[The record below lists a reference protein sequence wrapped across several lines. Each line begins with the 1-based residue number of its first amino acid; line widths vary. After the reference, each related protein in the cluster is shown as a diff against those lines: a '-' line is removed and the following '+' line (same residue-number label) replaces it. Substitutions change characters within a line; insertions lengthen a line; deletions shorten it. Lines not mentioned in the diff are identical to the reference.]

1 MDQEA
6 DQSQRIAE
14 QLRAQ
19 NLFLKNALD
28 ALAYP
33 FCVVNAESYIVELAN
48 AAAYS
53 GQLHD
58 DFTCYKLLHGS
69 ERPCADDEHPCPLKV
84 IKRTKKP
91 VIMEHR
97 HVNKEGEFQ
106 YVEVHGYP
114 ILDAAGNFTRMIEYS
129 LDITKRK
136 RFEEALRES
145 ETNWRSLVETS
156 PDHILML
163 DTDLNI
169 QFANFASPGLT
180 IEELIGTPLYTY
192 VNEGRQDEVKAI
204 LEGVLKTG
212 IPSQYETVYHSPDGS
227 DIYYET
233 YVTARRLTEGNEIVG
248 LTLGARDNTKRVRID
263 VEKKAL
269 THALGER
276 VKELSCLYSISKLIM
291 TPDISLDEILQG
303 TVNLI
308 PPSWQYPE
316 ITCARVILEE
326 REFRT
331 ENYRESQWMQSAD
344 IFVHDVNC
352 GIVEVSYLKEKPEID
367 EGPFLIEERNLIDAI
382 AERLGRI
389 TERLR
394 SEERIHKN
402 ELQLAALEERE
413 RIGRELHD
421 DLGQV
426 IGYISAQALAAQAR
440 LEQSENQEVQA
451 ILDQLIQITQDAHTD
466 VRHYILG
473 IRKSSRISGV
483 RSKEAHPSPGFF
495 DVLEGYLEALRER
508 YGLETQVSLPNDWLD
523 SPLAPEVETQL
534 LRIIQEALRN
544 VTKHAGVD
552 KARLL
557 FTYHS
562 EGVQLIIADEGC
574 GFEETQPFSES
585 IRDDEDHFGLKI
597 MRERAEAVG
606 GSLEVR
612 SALGKGTSIIV
623 HLPRALSQIKTS
635 MGKSVRV
642 LLVDDHPLYLEGL
655 RSLLA
660 SRGFQVI
667 GTAHDGM
674 QAQSLAHQLR
684 PDLILMDVHMPLCD
698 GLEAT
703 KHIKEEL
710 PDTKVVML
718 TVAAEGDTLFKAL
731 KYGASGY
738 LLKSLE
744 GGQFFTLLDNV
755 LDGETALSPEMA
767 TMVLAEF
774 AMKGT
779 EPPSKTEEL
788 VTLTGR
794 QNEVLELTAQ
804 GLSNK
809 EIANTLHITEATVK
823 YHVSQILERLHL
835 KSRYQLA
842 QYARERGN
850 TSLLDGD
857 K

>member
-1 MDQEA
+1 MKQEA
-6 DQSQRIAE
+6 DRSQRIEE

-19 NLFLKNALD
+19 NLFLKDALD

-33 FCVVNAESYIVELAN
+33 FYVVNAESYIVELAN
-48 AAAYS
+48 AAAYG
-53 GQLHD
+53 GQLHG

-69 ERPCADDEHPCPLKV
+69 ERPCAGDEHPCPLQD
-84 IKRTKKP
+84 IKKTKKP
-91 VIMEHR
+91 VILEHL

-114 ILDAAGNFTRMIEYS
+114 ILDAAGNVSHMIEYT

-136 RFEEALRES
+136 QFEEALQES
-145 ETNWRSLVETS
+145 ETNWRSLIETS

-169 QFANFASPGLT
+169 RFTNFASPGLT
-180 IEELIGTPLYTY
+180 VEELIGTPLYTY
-192 VNEGRQDEVKAI
+192 VDEERQDEVKAI
-204 LEGVLKTG
+204 LESVLKTG
-212 IPSQYETVYHSPDGS
+212 IPAQYETVYHSPDGS

-233 YVTARRLTEGNEIVG
+233 YVTARRLTAGNEIVG
-248 LTLGARDNTKRVRID
+248 LTLGARDITRRVRID
-263 VEKKAL
+263 VEKQAL

-276 VKELSCLYSISKLIM
+276 VKELSCLYNISKLIM

-303 TVNLI
+303 AVNLI

-326 REFRT
+326 RDFRT
-331 ENYRESQWMQSAD
+331 ENHRESLWKQTAD
-344 IFVHDVNC
+344 IFVR
-352 GIVEVSYLKEKPEID
+352 GEISGFVEVCYLEEKPEID
-367 EGPFLIEERNLIDAI
+367 EGPFLMEERHLIDAI
-382 AERLGRI
+382 AEFLGKT

-394 SEERIHKN
+394 SEERIHHS

-426 IGYISAQALAAQAR
+426 IGYVGAQALAAQAR
-440 LEQSENQEVQA
+440 LERGENQEVQA
-451 ILDQLIQITQDAHTD
+451 ILDQLVQITQDAHTD
-466 VRHYILG
+466 VRQYILG
-473 IRKSSRISGV
+473 IRKSSRISGA
-483 RSKEAHPSPGFF
+483 RSKEALPSPGFF
-495 DVLEGYLEALRER
+495 AVLEGYLEALRGR
-508 YGLETQVSLPNDWLD
+508 YGLETQVSLPDDWLD

-534 LRIIQEALRN
+534 LRIIQEALTN
-544 VTKHAGVD
+544 VSKYAGVD

-557 FTYHS
+557 FTQHA
-562 EGVQLIIADEGC
+562 EGVQVIITDEGC
-574 GFEETQPFSES
+574 GFEGTRPYSES
-585 IRDDEDHFGLKI
+585 TRENESHFGLKI
-597 MRERAEAVG
+597 IRERAEAVG
-606 GSLEVR
+606 GRLEVR
-612 SALGKGTSIIV
+612 SAPGEGTSIIV
-623 HLPRALSQIKTS
+623 RLPRALSQTQTII
-635 MGKSVRV
+635 GKSVRV

-660 SRGFQVI
+660 ARGFQVI
-667 GTAHDGM
+667 GTAHDGL
-674 QAQSLAHQLR
+674 QAQSLAHHLR
-684 PDLILMDVHMPLCD
+684 PDLILMDVHMPHCD
-698 GLEAT
+698 GLEAA

-710 PDTKVVML
+710 PDTKIVML
-718 TVAAEGDTLFKAL
+718 TVAAEGDTLFEAL

-738 LLKSLE
+738 LLKSME
-744 GGQFFTLLDNV
+744 GGQFFTLLANV
-755 LDGETALSPEMA
+755 LDGETTLSPEMA
-767 TMVLAEF
+767 TMMLAEF
-774 AMKGT
+774 ARMETG
-779 EPPSKTEEL
+779 PPPKTEKL
-788 VTLTGR
+788 VTLTRR

-842 QYARERGN
+842 QYARQRGN
-850 TSLLDGD
+850 TSPSDGE
-857 K
+857 

>member
-1 MDQEA
+1 MGQES
-6 DQSQRIAE
+6 DRSRQIEE
-14 QLRAQ
+14 QLRTQ
-19 NLFLKNALD
+19 NLFLLDALD

-33 FCVVNAESYIVELAN
+33 FCVINAESYILELAN
-48 AAAYS
+48 AAAVN
-53 GQLHD
+53 GELND
-58 DFTCYKLLHGS
+58 DFTCYKLLHGR
-69 ERPCADDEHPCPLKV
+69 ERPCADFGYPCPLPDVK
-84 IKRTKKP
+84 KTKKP
-91 VIMEHR
+91 VIMER
-97 HVNKEGEFQ
+97 QQVNMEGESQ

-114 ILDAAGNFTRMIEYS
+114 ILDAAGNVIRMIEYS

-136 RFEEALRES
+136 QFEKALQES
-145 ETNWRSLVETS
+145 ETNWRSLIETS

-180 IEELIGTPLYTY
+180 VEDLIGTPLYSY
-192 VNEGRQDEVKAI
+192 VDEERQDDVRAI

-212 IPSQYETVYHSPDGS
+212 IPAQYETVYHSPDES

-233 YVTARRLTEGNEIVG
+233 NVTVRRLTGNDEIVG
-248 LTLGARDNTKRVRID
+248 LTLGARDITKRVQID
-263 VEKKAL
+263 KEKKTL

-291 TPDISLDEILQG
+291 TPEISLDEIFQG
-303 TVNLI
+303 TVNLM
-308 PPSWQYPE
+308 PASWQYPE
-316 ITCARVILEE
+316 ITCARMNIEDWD
-326 REFRT
+326 FRT
-331 ENYRESQWMQSAD
+331 ENYRNSLWKQTAD
-344 IFVHDVNC
+344 IFIHGVNS
-352 GIVEVSYLKEKPEID
+352 GVVEVCYLEERPEID
-367 EGPFLIEERNLIDAI
+367 EGPFLIEERNLINAI
-382 AERLGRI
+382 AERLGRT

-394 SEERIHKN
+394 SEERVHKN
-402 ELQLAALEERE
+402 ELQLATLEERE

-426 IGYISAQALAAQAR
+426 IGFIGAQALAAQTR
-440 LEQSENQEVQA
+440 LEQGENQEVQA
-451 ILDQLIQITQDAHTD
+451 ILDQLIQITQNAHTD

-483 RSKEAHPSPGFF
+483 RTKEEPSSSGFF
-495 DVLEGYLEALRER
+495 AVLEDYLDALRGQ

-534 LRIIQEALRN
+534 LRIIQEGLTN
-544 VTKHAGVD
+544 VSKHAGVD

-557 FTYHS
+557 FTQHT
-562 EGVQLIIADEGC
+562 EDVQVIIADEGC
-574 GFEETQPFSES
+574 GFEEIWPSSETT
-585 IRDDEDHFGLKI
+585 RDDESHFGLKI

-606 GSLEVR
+606 GRLEVR
-612 SALGKGTSIIV
+612 SALGEGTSIIV
-623 HLPRALSQIKTS
+623 RLPRASSQTQSTIRGS
-635 MGKSVRV
+635 IRV
-642 LLVDDHPLYLEGL
+642 LIVDDHPLYLEGL

-660 SRGFQVI
+660 ARGFQVI

-674 QAQSLAHQLR
+674 QAQSLAHHLR
-684 PDLILMDVHMPLCD
+684 PDLILMDVNMPRCD

-710 PDTKVVML
+710 PDTKIVML
-718 TVAAEGDTLFKAL
+718 TVAAEGDILFEAL
-731 KYGASGY
+731 KFGASGY

-744 GGQFFTLLDNV
+744 GKQFFTLLDNV
-755 LDGETALSPEMA
+755 LEGETTISPEMA

-774 AMKGT
+774 AKKGAEHPT
-779 EPPSKTEEL
+779 KTDQL
-788 VTLTGR
+788 ITLTRR
-794 QNEVLELTAQ
+794 QNEVLDLTTQ

-809 EIANTLHITEATVK
+809 EIANSLHITEATVK

-842 QYARERGN
+842 KYARQRGN
-850 TSLLDGD
+850 TTFLDE